1 MASVGVIGSGAWG
14 TTLALLLANKGTETT
29 LWEHRPERAVEI
41 QQQRENT
48 LFLPG
53 FRFPNTLYVTSNL
66 KEAVEGKDALLLVTP
81 SQRMRENVRLLAT
94 YVSKETILVSASKG
108 IEINSLKRMTE
119 VICEEL
125 PSAGKRVAALSGPNL
140 SREVAEGKP
149 AAAVVAAH
157 DQEVAVRARTLLTTS
172 NYRVYTADDV
182 VGVELGGALKNII
195 AIGAGLN
202 DGMNMGE
209 NAKAAF
215 ITRGLAELSR
225 LGLAAGAHPMTFA
238 GLAGI
243 GDLIVTCAS
252 PLSRNQQL
260 GRRLA
265 AGQKLEY
272 ILSSTHSVV
281 EGIYTTKAALKL
293 AERYNVE
300 MPITYQLS
308 LVLFEGLDPYN
319 AVSELMMRD
328 PKHEL
333 EGII

>member
-81 SQRMRENVRLLAT
+81 SQRMRENVRLFAA

-125 PSAGKRVAALSGPNL
+125 PNASKRVAALSGPNL

-157 DQEVAVRARTLLTTS
+157 DQEVAVHARTLLTTS

>member
-81 SQRMRENVRLLAT
+81 SQRMRENVRLFAA

-125 PSAGKRVAALSGPNL
+125 PNACKRVAALSGPNL

-157 DQEVAVRARTLLTTS
+157 DQEVAVYARTLLTAS

>member
-1 MASVGVIGSGAWG
+1 MSCRSHRGITRAGLRKDKNCRGVDSMASVGVIGSGAWG

-157 DQEVAVRARTLLTTS
+157 DQKVAVRARTLLTTS
-172 NYRVYTADDV
+172 NYRVYTADD
-182 VGVELGGALKNII
+182 
-195 AIGAGLN
+195 
-202 DGMNMGE
+202 
-209 NAKAAF
+209 
-215 ITRGLAELSR
+215 
-225 LGLAAGAHPMTFA
+225 
-238 GLAGI
+238 
-243 GDLIVTCAS
+243 
-252 PLSRNQQL
+252 
-260 GRRLA
+260 
-265 AGQKLEY
+265 
-272 ILSSTHSVV
+272 
-281 EGIYTTKAALKL
+281 
-293 AERYNVE
+293 
-300 MPITYQLS
+300 
-308 LVLFEGLDPYN
+308 
-319 AVSELMMRD
+319 
-328 PKHEL
+328 
-333 EGII
+333 